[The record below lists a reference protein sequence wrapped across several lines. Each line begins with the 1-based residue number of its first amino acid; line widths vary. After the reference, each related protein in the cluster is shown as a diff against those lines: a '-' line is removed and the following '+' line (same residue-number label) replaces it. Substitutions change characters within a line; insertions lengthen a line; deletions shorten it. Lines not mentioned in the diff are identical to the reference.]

1 MTLKQKILKLKLE
14 LYEDC
19 LTSDS
24 VGLGADP
31 VKVVFV
37 PGESSGVSDLTSGG
51 GSEGDNSDLLPLLS
65 SGSVLVD
72 NIELHVERSARVS
85 VAGSLSSSGVNA
97 DNSISDNAVDGVTFS
112 VGDDWQIFDH
122 SENGGD
128 SSGVVAGLA
137 PSGGGDELAN
147 IGGVSGGRL
156 TAGLDVVIEGDGGWK
171 LDQGNVVGEGVG
183 VPVGVGPAVEGGDLD
198 SVRFRGL
205 SDVVSSGH
213 DVKVGGAISTVGGGQ
228 DVVLRD
234 ESSATEPGVVDE
246 QSHLP
251 GPLVGLGLE
260 STNNSVLGWRS
271 FNSALGLEV
280 VGGGL
285 EGGLGLAAGLD
296 GPGELDVGV
305 LVGAG
310 LGIDQSVS
318 GGVLGDVPGGGGPP
332 VLLGSQDTAIGQG
345 QSGATKQS
353 CENNPHGLRFSLRI
367 PC

>member
-137 PSGGGDELAN
+137 PSGGGDELTN

-156 TAGLDVVIEGDGGWK
+156 TAGLDVVIEGDGG
-171 LDQGNVVGEGVG
+171 
-183 VPVGVGPAVEGGDLD
+183 PVGVGPAIEGGDLN
-198 SVRFRGL
+198 SVWFRGL

-213 DVKVGGAISTVGGGQ
+213 
-228 DVVLRD
+228 
-234 ESSATEPGVVDE
+234 
-246 QSHLP
+246 
-251 GPLVGLGLE
+251 
-260 STNNSVLGWRS
+260 
-271 FNSALGLEV
+271 
-280 VGGGL
+280 
-285 EGGLGLAAGLD
+285 
-296 GPGELDVGV
+296 
-305 LVGAG
+305 
-310 LGIDQSVS
+310 
-318 GGVLGDVPGGGGPP
+318 
-332 VLLGSQDTAIGQG
+332 
-345 QSGATKQS
+345 
-353 CENNPHGLRFSLRI
+353 
-367 PC
+367 